1 MLQTSMELLKVYL
14 QFFRPYASR
23 GLRDHPDDSL
33 WLRLDGNPEVGIG
46 RYVKMFYASVSNLH
60 ITTTRMRSLTET
72 VANDLHEV
80 CCMCCSFGYL
90 TNLVVLYSLGRIHLP
105 GRTQGRGADQRAL
118 QCHCGVALLA
128 RTDAC
133 ICAAGPASIRG
144 KVAVAV
150 C

>member
-1 MLQTSMELLKVYL
+1 MFMLQTSMELLKVYL

-23 GLRDHPDDSL
+23 GLRDAPDDSL

-46 RYVKMFYASVSNLH
+46 RYVKMFYASVCNLH

-80 CCMCCSFGYL
+80 VLCSVVAVGYL
-90 TNLVVLYSLGRIHLP
+90 TNLLVLYSIGRIHLP
-105 GRTQGRGADQRAL
+105 GRTQGRGENQWSL

-128 RTDAC
+128 WTDAC
-133 ICAAGPASIRG
+133 ICAAG
-144 KVAVAV
+144 
-150 C
+150 